1 MFFFIAVA
9 SPDRVNHGRTLPSPE
24 SVSTSFEARAAS
36 AAAEK
41 NSGGIRGWP
50 LKSLETG
57 KEREGTGKKRTIARR
72 FLNAFRPRFGR
83 LRTQRWRRCAQALIG
98 PQLRA
103 KPPKLA
109 TLLAEAEAD
118 VLVFMSVPKERR
130 EPGGEVEVA
139 APGESRAVVIP
150 DGAYDPANAALRA

>member
-41 NSGGIRGWP
+41 IRAGFVAGQ

-57 KEREGTGKKRTIARR
+57 KEREGTGKKRTIARP
-72 FLNAFRPRFGR
+72 FLNPFRPRFGR
-83 LRTQRWRRCAQALIG
+83 LRTQRWRSRAQTLIG

-103 KPPKLA
+103 EPPNLA
-109 TLLAEAEAD
+109 ALLAEAD
-118 VLVFMSVPKERR
+118 VLVFMRVPKERW
-130 EPGGEVEVA
+130 EPGVEVKVA
-139 APGESRAVVIP
+139 VLGETRCAVVSP
-150 DGAYDPANAALRA
+150 DSA